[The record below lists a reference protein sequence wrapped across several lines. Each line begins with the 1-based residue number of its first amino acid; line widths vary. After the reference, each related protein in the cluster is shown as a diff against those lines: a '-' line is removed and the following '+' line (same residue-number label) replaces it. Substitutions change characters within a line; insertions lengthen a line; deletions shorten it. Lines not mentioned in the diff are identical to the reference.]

1 MLFKSCAPRYD
12 QISIGFPLI
21 SYHIVYAD
29 TKTTETHTETER
41 SRGKTGTRK
50 KDEDDEVTQDEGEG
64 QPQPRHISGQDAS
77 PTGSS
82 SDWSQALAEAA
93 HHSKD
98 LGFLLKYNNLLF
110 ICSLKQ

>member
-12 QISIGFPLI
+12 QISIALI
-21 SYHIVYAD
+21 SYYIVYAD
-29 TKTTETHTETER
+29 TKTTETHAETER
-41 SRGKTGTRK
+41 SRGKTGTRQ
-50 KDEDDEVTQDEGEG
+50 KDEDDEVAQDEGEG

-93 HHSKD
+93 HSKE
-98 LGFLLKYNNLLF
+98 LRFF
-110 ICSLKQ
+110 IKI